1 MVGGERRYSTQD
13 AIDVIIAD
21 SREQVTRLFF
31 TCNQSATLVEI
42 VVLLEPTMR
51 QMIQYP
57 SSYALQDNFVQIL
70 ACQKCACRIIPQSPI
85 LVPLTGEEDDAW
97 EEEAVT
103 GDESSIVHS
112 DEHKLSSYII

>member
-1 MVGGERRYSTQD
+1 MQTRKNAKLLAKVVEGARRYRTQD

-31 TCNQSATLVEI
+31 TCNQPATLVEI

-85 LVPLTGEEDDAW
+85 LVPLTDAW

-103 GDESSIVHS
+103 GDES
-112 DEHKLSSYII
+112 